1 MDATG
6 VLLLVVPALLAVVLG
21 TLFIPRILLV
31 AYRKRLF
38 DPISDRKLH
47 THVIPR
53 LGGISFVPIQ
63 CCLFALTVVLV
74 FKLGIGNW
82 NVQSWALIPHFAL
95 LCCGLLV
102 LYMLGLGDDL
112 IGISFKW
119 KFFFQVMVASFF
131 PLSGLWINDF
141 YGLFY
146 IESLP
151 PWLGMPL
158 TVFIVVLIVNAINL
172 MDGLDGLCAGLVG
185 IGCLVFGVLFC
196 FFGAYVHALF
206 AFVTAGTITPFFYY
220 NVFGVGRKKRKIFM
234 GDIGSTTLGYSIAF
248 LAISFVMNNS
258 FIKTYYN
265 NSIIVAYSVLLLPVL
280 DVARVMLL
288 RWRSGKPLYCAD
300 QNHLHH
306 LLLRSG
312 MPHRGVMLFMFAINL
327 FYIIF
332 NILAVQVMNNN
343 LILILNLM
351 MWGGFYFIFS
361 KIDKHQIVAQKPLN
375 VLEPDFKETK

>member
-6 VLLLVVPALLAVVLG
+6 ILLLMVPALLAVVLG
-21 TLFIPRILLV
+21 ALFIPRILLV

-38 DPISDRKLH
+38 DPVSDRKLH
-47 THVIPR
+47 TRVIPR

-74 FKLGIGNW
+74 FKFGIGDW

-95 LCCGLLV
+95 LFCGLLV

-119 KFFFQVMVASFF
+119 KFFFQVVVAAFF

-141 YGLFY
+141 YGLFS
-146 IESLP
+146 IESVP
-151 PWLGMPL
+151 AWFGMPL
-158 TVFIVVLIVNAINL
+158 TVFIVVLIINAINL

-185 IGCLVFGVLFC
+185 IGCLFFGLLFY
-196 FFGAYVHALF
+196 FAGAYVHALF
-206 AFVTAGTITPFFYY
+206 AFITTGAVIPFFYY
-220 NVFGVGRKKRKIFM
+220 NVFGVGHKKRKIFM

-248 LAISFVMNNS
+248 LAISFIMNNS
-258 FIKTYYN
+258 FIKPYYN
-265 NSIIVAYSVLLLPVL
+265 NSIVVAYSVLLLPVL
-280 DVARVMLL
+280 DVARVMFI

-312 MPHRGVMLFMFAINL
+312 MPRKGVMLFMFAINL

-332 NILAVQVMNNN
+332 NVLAVQVMNNN
-343 LILILNLM
+343 LILILNLL
-351 MWGGFYFIFS
+351 MWGGFYFVFS
-361 KIDKHQIVAQKPLN
+361 KIDKHQMVEQEEVG
-375 VLEPDFKETK
+375 VLDPGIKETR